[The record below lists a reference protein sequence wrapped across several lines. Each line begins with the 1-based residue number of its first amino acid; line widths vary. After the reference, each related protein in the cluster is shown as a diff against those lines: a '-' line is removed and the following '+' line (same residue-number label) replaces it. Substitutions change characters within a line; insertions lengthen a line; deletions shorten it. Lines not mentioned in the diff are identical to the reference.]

1 MAKSKHYVGKI
12 PFDIYGNQL
21 HYPEGYPIE
30 LKAENLHED
39 GFWYVKHH
47 NWGAPETF
55 KKIFFQ
61 SEVKELAEPKVT
73 RWDHNKTG
81 VKDVIAEING
91 YIEVDNYIFEDT
103 LIYETYSRGRS
114 AAYFTLKSVKDD
126 RTYSVFLSD
135 FGSIIKLMHY
145 GKVTGGF
152 TFGKKGSNFGLQM
165 IK

>member
-1 MAKSKHYVGKI
+1 MAKSKHYAGKI
-12 PFDIYGNQL
+12 LFDIYGNQL

-39 GFWYVKHH
+39 GLWYNKFH
-47 NWGAPETF
+47 NWGKGETF

-61 SEVKELAEPKVT
+61 NEVKRLTEPKVSRYIGDKSGT
-73 RWDHNKTG
+73 
-81 VKDVIAEING
+81 KDVIAEING
-91 YIEVDNYIFEDT
+91 YIEVDNYVFEDT
-103 LIYETYSRGRS
+103 LIYQTYSRGRS

-126 RTYSVFLSD
+126 RIYQVFLSD
-135 FGSIIKLMHY
+135 FGTIVNNMYY
-145 GKVTGGF
+145 GKVTGKF